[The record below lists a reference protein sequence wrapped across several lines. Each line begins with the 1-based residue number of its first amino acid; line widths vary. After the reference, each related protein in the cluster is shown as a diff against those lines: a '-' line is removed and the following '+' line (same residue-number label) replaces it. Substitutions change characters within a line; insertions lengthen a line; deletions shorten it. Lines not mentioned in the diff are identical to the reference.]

1 MINSSSVMPAWLESS
16 RWNGGETCWRITF
29 SAGLL
34 DLHRRFF
41 GYKLQRPLL
50 RIPRID
56 LYDGKSGAS
65 CSYPSHYHAENRT
78 AAADPR
84 GIRHAR
90 RGDDGLAALFVHP
103 LHHRNR
109 LLSARKKS
117 SLAHVFDRDH
127 FGIVLHEHGDG
138 VEVLCTLYD
147 HADSGRLARL
157 QRSAS
162 WLESQYCHAGCRL
175 R

>member
-56 LYDGKSGAS
+56 LYDGKRGAS
-65 CSYPSHYHAENRT
+65 CSYPLHYHAESRT
-78 AAADPR
+78 AAGTPR
-84 GIRHAR
+84 GSRHSR
-90 RGDDGLAALFVHP
+90 TRYESLGAA
-103 LHHRNR
+103 
-109 LLSARKKS
+109 
-117 SLAHVFDRDH
+117 
-127 FGIVLHEHGDG
+127 
-138 VEVLCTLYD
+138 
-147 HADSGRLARL
+147 
-157 QRSAS
+157 
-162 WLESQYCHAGCRL
+162 
-175 R
+175 